1 MNLRTIFPLLLPAT
15 LFASACGG
23 GQQAG
28 SAVVDTGASRPVDV
42 SDLVPRER
50 ETYERLLDT
59 VYTPCADQAVTLAE
73 CLDEKRPCS
82 ACAPAARFLAERVK
96 AGLARADAEKAYEIR
111 FGGKVHAVDVAGS
124 PTKGPEN
131 APVTITVWSDFEC
144 PACRRIV
151 PMIERVAAAHEDDV
165 RLVHKFYPLPR
176 HTHAELAARAAW
188 AAHRQG
194 RYWEMER
201 ELFENQDKLGEA
213 TIGEIAEE
221 LGLDMGK
228 LRADMQSEA
237 ATKAIDR
244 DKAAADDAGL
254 MGTPF
259 LLINGRE
266 FDLGLFKP
274 EPDLDA
280 WVSMEIELARG
291 AKR

>member
-1 MNLRTIFPLLLPAT
+1 M
-15 LFASACGG
+15 
-23 GQQAG
+23 
-28 SAVVDTGASRPVDV
+28 
-42 SDLVPRER
+42 
-50 ETYERLLDT
+50 LDT

>member
-1 MNLRTIFPLLLPAT
+1 MTLRTISPLLLLAT
-15 LFASACGG
+15 LFTSACSG

-28 SAVVDTGASRPVDV
+28 DGVVHTGRSSSADV
-42 SDLVPRER
+42 GDLVPRER

-59 VYTPCADQAVTLAE
+59 VYAPCADQAVTLAV
-73 CLDEKRPCS
+73 CLDEKRPCN
-82 ACAPAARFLAERVK
+82 ACAPASRFLVDRVK

-111 FGGKVHAVDVAGS
+111 FGAKTFKVDVAGS

-131 APVTITVWSDFEC
+131 APVTIIVWSDFEC

-151 PMIERVAAAHEDDV
+151 PIVERVAAAHEGEV

-176 HTHAELAARAAW
+176 HTHAEVAARAAY
-188 AAHRQG
+188 AAQKQG

-201 ELFENQDKLGEA
+201 ELFENQEKLGDA

-237 ATKAIDR
+237 AKKTIER
-244 DKAAADDAGL
+244 DKADADGAGL

-259 LLINGRE
+259 ILINGRE

-274 EPDLDA
+274 EPDLEA
-280 WVSMEIELARG
+280 CVSMEIELAR
-291 AKR
+291 KR